1 MTVTR
6 SPERTQFLVDVLST
20 AVEVG
25 ISYWAETIH
34 VEDSTGTT
42 PAGDNLDPNGTGGD
56 CYRAIVRDFE
66 TGDEYTVSIETIA
79 RGAAR
84 LDSASIDNDLARDF
98 REANRSNGDRG
109 DIDAANADMALQMGI
124 FGDIRYS

>member
-1 MTVTR
+1 MTATR

-34 VEDSTGTT
+34 VEDRTGTT
-42 PAGDNLDPNGTGGD
+42 PAGDNLDPNGAGGT
-56 CYRAIVRDFE
+56 CYTAIIRDLE
-66 TGDEYTVSIETIA
+66 TGDEHTVSIETIA
-79 RGAAR
+79 RGASR
-84 LDSASIDNDLARDF
+84 LASASIDNDLARDF

-109 DIDAANADMALQMGI
+109 DIDAANADMALQVGL
-124 FGDIRYS
+124 FGDLIYS